1 MPIYPQIASFA
12 GRQGAI
18 YIGARSFSGLALG
31 SYRSSLAAALGKTM
45 ALSAALGAFGVRFDS
60 AVATTSSTSAAHV
73 KTRFEQA
80 GHDVL
85 LTTVEPLRLTFSFG
99 VLNQGAVGDVLGV
112 FALDISKIKFE
123 VDTADERLNC
133 SPGESTIVPSISR
146 AADFD
151 QLLAKHGL
159 DRETVVRIEG
169 MLLFSGLATA
179 FSKML
184 ANQHSISLRELF
196 PNVRFSGP
204 IESKVSADAQ
214 YLFLKGTLGVEI
226 PPDAVCSCG
235 DVGNGI
241 GPIQPGTATGDP
253 TSDPAHGGVG
263 KLTIGGPTKVDPE
276 NPPILGRRRQGEGD
290 TGLYLSSEVAFNLA
304 QGPYPGV
311 RLDISDNG
319 FIGWKAA
326 GFVDFSGASFTMD
339 ASRGRLFV
347 DLRFRIEVYGNLHVD
362 LGKLGKIRVT
372 EFSAEQTV
380 PGGNSVRIAF
390 YLVLG
395 SAGLFLKPVLE
406 DVGFS
411 PFEVNL
417 QVGTLIGTPFGA
429 WGTVI
434 GFIFDKIL
442 AGLIGSRIPDALDLE
457 LRRYMAKVMVP
468 LLSAS
473 YAGQLAG
480 LRWPHRL
487 AALFEGD
494 SNGLL
499 LSVGEDG

>member
-12 GRQGAI
+12 DRQGAI
-18 YIGARSFSGLALG
+18 YVGVRSFSGLALG
-31 SYRSSLAAALGKTM
+31 SYRSSLSSSLGKTI
-45 ALSAALGAFGVRFDS
+45 ALSPALGAFGVRFDS
-60 AVATTSSTSAAHV
+60 AIATTSATPAAQIR
-73 KTRFEQA
+73 TRFGRA

-85 LTTVEPLRLTFSFG
+85 LTTDEPLRLTFSFG
-99 VLNQGAVGDVLGV
+99 LLSHGAVGDVLGV
-112 FALDISKIKFE
+112 FTLDISKITFE
-123 VDTADERLNC
+123 IDAGDERINC

-146 AADFD
+146 AMDFE
-151 QLLAKHGL
+151 QLLAKHSL

-184 ANQHSISLRELF
+184 ANPHSVSLRELF
-196 PNVRFSGP
+196 PNVRFTGR
-204 IESKVSADAQ
+204 IESQVSADAQ
-214 YLFLKGTLGVEI
+214 YLFLKGAQGVAV
-226 PPDAVCSCG
+226 PPDVACTCG

-241 GPIQPGTATGDP
+241 GPVQPGTATGDP
-253 TSDPAHGGVG
+253 NADPASGSVG
-263 KLTIGGPTKVDPE
+263 ELTIGGPTKVDPN
-276 NPPILGRRRQGEGD
+276 NPPILGRRRRGEGD
-290 TGLYLSSEVAFNLA
+290 SGLYLSSDAAFSLA

-311 RLDISDNG
+311 RVDISDNG

-339 ASRGRLFV
+339 APRGRFFV
-347 DLRFRIEVYGNLHVD
+347 DLQFRIEVYGSLHID

-372 EFSAEQTV
+372 DFSAEQAG
-380 PGGNSVRIAF
+380 PGGNSVRVAF
-390 YLVLG
+390 YVVLG

-406 DVGFS
+406 DVSFS

-417 QVGTLIGTPFGA
+417 RVGTLIGTPFGV
-429 WGTVI
+429 WGAVI

-442 AGLIGSRIPDALDLE
+442 GGLIGSRTPDALDLE
-457 LRRYMAKVMVP
+457 LRRYMAKVMIP
-468 LLSAS
+468 LLSAT

-480 LRWPHRL
+480 LRWPHQL
-487 AALFEGD
+487 SALFEGD